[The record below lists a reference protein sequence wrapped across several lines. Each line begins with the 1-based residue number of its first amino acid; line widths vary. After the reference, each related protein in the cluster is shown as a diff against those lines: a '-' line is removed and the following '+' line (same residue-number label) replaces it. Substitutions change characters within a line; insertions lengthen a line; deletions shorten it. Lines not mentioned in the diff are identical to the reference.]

1 MHRQLLKL
9 PLILA
14 SGLVLTLAA
23 ITAYADKGE
32 ILADDVAAGANVSVL
47 KTEAELFEQ
56 IKNGVLL
63 SLAECDHGQTCS
75 PKVNS
80 DEVQRILL
88 KLDSRITTLS
98 TRYTKTREQGLDKV
112 LLTYADARKGYAAV
126 LDKLDTLSDQD
137 EDTFMKTGG
146 VSAGTKAG
154 SGSEKTNDLFNDV
167 GDDL

>member
-1 MHRQLLKL
+1 M
-9 PLILA
+9 
-14 SGLVLTLAA
+14 LVA
-23 ITAYADKGE
+23 IPAYADKGV
-32 ILADDVAAGANVSVL
+32 ILADNVAARADVSML
-47 KTEAELFEQ
+47 RTEAELFEQ

-75 PKVNS
+75 PNVNS

-126 LDKLDTLSDQD
+126 LDKLDALSDQD
-137 EDTFMKTGG
+137 EDLFMKAGG
-146 VSAGTKAG
+146 TPAGMKSGGG
-154 SGSEKTNDLFNDV
+154 SGNTNDLYNDV